1 MIDYRTPGSTLFPSI
16 LVEAEEVKPARQSRL
31 WAHTYR
37 KRFFDLS
44 LALPALVCSLPILGV
59 VAILIKTT
67 SPGPALFRQTRVG
80 KGQRPFTIYKFRTM
94 HQFAESDG
102 PSVTQRGDRRMT
114 SVGALLRRLKLD
126 ELPQLYNV
134 ILGEMSFVGPR
145 PKLESHEQMSLHCR
159 PGITGAATIV
169 FAREDEILT
178 NIPEEYI
185 ELYTIRVLNPIK
197 ARLDTQYAEEG
208 TFFSDLGILLKTV
221 IKLGRKKHAHE
232 FPELSEIDFSIE
244 LLD

>member
-1 MIDYRTPGSTLFPSI
+1 MTTVGS
-16 LVEAEEVKPARQSRL
+16 
-31 WAHTYR
+31 
-37 KRFFDLS
+37 
-44 LALPALVCSLPILGV
+44 
-59 VAILIKTT
+59 
-67 SPGPALFRQTRVG
+67 
-80 KGQRPFTIYKFRTM
+80 
-94 HQFAESDG
+94 
-102 PSVTQRGDRRMT
+102 
-114 SVGALLRRLKLD
+114 LLRRLKLD

-178 NIPEEYI
+178 NIPQEYV

-208 TFFSDLGILLKTV
+208 TFFSDLGILIQTV
-221 IKLGRKKHAHE
+221 AKLGRSKKINE
-232 FPELSEIDFSIE
+232 FPELSEIEFNIDM
-244 LLD
+244 LD

>member
-1 MIDYRTPGSTLFPSI
+1 
-16 LVEAEEVKPARQSRL
+16 
-31 WAHTYR
+31 
-37 KRFFDLS
+37 
-44 LALPALVCSLPILGV
+44 
-59 VAILIKTT
+59 
-67 SPGPALFRQTRVG
+67 
-80 KGQRPFTIYKFRTM
+80 
-94 HQFAESDG
+94 
-102 PSVTQRGDRRMT
+102 MT

-169 FAREDEILT
+169 FAREDEILS